1 MDETARGDLRIRFI
15 KLIVLLNAILIL
27 IAVAVLLY
35 FKVPPPWGTAGVV
48 VLLAAAFGLFLF
60 FLRMYRQTK
69 QWLEDEHRK
78 RVQDSSGD
86 TSISTEEAGGP
97 AG

>member
-27 IAVAVLLY
+27 IAVAVLMH
-35 FKVPPPWGTAGVV
+35 FKVPPPWGTVGVA
-48 VLLAAAFGLFLF
+48 VLLAAAVGLFLF

-78 RVQDSSGD
+78 RVRDSSGD
-86 TSISTEEAGGP
+86 TGTGSEETGGSAG
-97 AG
+97 

>member
-48 VLLAAAFGLFLF
+48 VLLAAAVGLFLF

-86 TSISTEEAGGP
+86 TGTSTEETSGSAG
-97 AG
+97 